1 MRIIYVQERLN
12 PNGAPERLSNSFE
25 QSTLII
31 GRGGES
37 ELLLTSNRVSLV
49 HAKIAYADGAW
60 SVSDLNSFVGIR
72 VDNTRGA
79 TFTLKGGEK
88 LLVGDVELSVSISGT
103 DLTLVQTIDVEPT
116 VPEHEAVAAQV
127 AALKVESYLPRMRTL
142 SVVFALIVF
151 VGWALIPLFRGR
163 YDSWNS
169 GPISNAH
176 KTIERDCQ
184 RCHSQPFQPVQDK
197 ECLSC
202 HSMSEHAKGHQKF
215 ITAHPNDEIRCA
227 ECHMEH
233 NGDAGLVSRD
243 SRTCQ
248 SCHGT
253 MESLSKE
260 TSVLNVVDFA
270 RHPQFRLSVT
280 QPDGTQKR
288 IRIDDRINAKDTTP
302 LKLNHA
308 VHLKVGLRGPNGPVN
323 LQCNACHELAVDER
337 SMKQISFDRHC
348 RDCHSLGFDE
358 RLPNTQLPHGDSETI
373 YPLLF
378 AEYSKLLLLENG
390 EALEDSKNVLRAMPQ
405 GTELPTA
412 KDLSPEAI
420 KVQKAARLAEEEVF
434 TRTGCY
440 LCHTYSEKPV
450 SELRGDQTRYLITK
464 PNVPAVW
471 LTKARFDHGAHEN
484 ISCESCHEK
493 TRTSTETS
501 EVLLPGIETCRD
513 CHVEG
518 ERAGYVRSDCA
529 QCHVYHMALELPAE
543 KKQKLS
549 DYLHSLTR

>member
-1 MRIIYVQERLN
+1 
-12 PNGAPERLSNSFE
+12 
-25 QSTLII
+25 
-31 GRGGES
+31 
-37 ELLLTSNRVSLV
+37 
-49 HAKIAYADGAW
+49 
-60 SVSDLNSFVGIR
+60 
-72 VDNTRGA
+72 
-79 TFTLKGGEK
+79 
-88 LLVGDVELSVSISGT
+88 
-103 DLTLVQTIDVEPT
+103 
-116 VPEHEAVAAQV
+116 
-127 AALKVESYLPRMRTL
+127 
-142 SVVFALIVF
+142 
-151 VGWALIPLFRGR
+151 
-163 YDSWNS
+163 
-169 GPISNAH
+169 
-176 KTIERDCQ
+176 
-184 RCHSQPFQPVQDK
+184 
-197 ECLSC
+197 
-202 HSMSEHAKGHQKF
+202 
-215 ITAHPNDEIRCA
+215 
-227 ECHMEH
+227 
-233 NGDAGLVSRD
+233 
-243 SRTCQ
+243 
-248 SCHGT
+248 
-253 MESLSKE
+253 
-260 TSVLNVVDFA
+260 
-270 RHPQFRLSVT
+270 
-280 QPDGTQKR
+280 
-288 IRIDDRINAKDTTP
+288 
-302 LKLNHA
+302 
-308 VHLKVGLRGPNGPVN
+308 
-323 LQCNACHELAVDER
+323 
-337 SMKQISFDRHC
+337 MKQISFDRHC